1 MGGSIE
7 LRDGELG
14 PIAALASREQLH
26 TYVNG
31 DITQPRPHFFDMGS
45 CLPLK
50 EIKEGFFAALLGA
63 DLLMGSD
70 DKPAKNRWQTCTKV
84 SGKISGAN
92 MTHNLLDRCLEK
104 AFPNWD
110 AMLPREEDD
119 EFRAIIKSKTFRSR
133 KCCAD
138 LARQE
143 FQALLT
149 WAGIPLD
156 NLLLRLQ
163 HLDAAGEAVNLV
175 T

>member
-1 MGGSIE
+1 MG
-7 LRDGELG
+7 
-14 PIAALASREQLH
+14 
-26 TYVNG
+26 Y
-31 DITQPRPHFFDMGS
+31 
-45 CLPLK
+45 
-50 EIKEGFFAALLGA
+50 
-63 DLLMGSD
+63 D
-70 DKPAKNRWQTCTKV
+70 DKPAKNRWQACTEV

-92 MTHNLLDRCLEK
+92 MAHNLLDRCLEK

-138 LARQE
+138 VARQE
-143 FQALLT
+143 LQALLT
-149 WAGIPLD
+149 WASIPLD
-156 NLLLRLQ
+156 KLLLRLQ